1 MVGQRRVG
9 VKRFALLLLAV
20 LAGCGSSA
28 GVGGAGEQDPDSL
41 YPWGSKSSEIEQRFG
56 RATVH
61 WMVGQAPAD
70 EYAAASVR
78 SMIASGRPRPAA
90 YQVYAQTSAVP
101 GRYDTDYVFYNDQLR
116 VLYVVRRRAS

>member
-1 MVGQRRVG
+1 MKYCVLLVA
-9 VKRFALLLLAV
+9 AL
-20 LAGCGSSA
+20 LAGCGPSG
-28 GVGGAGEQDPDSL
+28 GVGGSGEQDPDSI
-41 YPWGSKSSEIEQRFG
+41 YAWGAKNTEIEERFG

-78 SMIASGRPRPAA
+78 SMIAAGRPRPAA
-90 YQVYAQTSAVP
+90 YQVYAQTAAIP
-101 GRYDTDYVFYNDQLR
+101 GRYHTDYVFYNDQLR